1 MGEKEFYTPGE
12 ILEFLAQ
19 NDEEL
24 FLGQNKRF
32 MQSICAFIKQSDIK
46 EIYTPKSSKSSFAT
60 SPQVRVFFGGKRL
73 IFL

>member
-1 MGEKEFYTPGE
+1 MGEKEFYTLGE

-24 FLGQNKRF
+24 FSGQNEIF

-46 EIYTPKSSKSSFAT
+46 
-60 SPQVRVFFGGKRL
+60 
-73 IFL
+73 

>member
-1 MGEKEFYTPGE
+1 MGEKEFYTLGE
-12 ILEFLAQ
+12 ILEFLTQ

-46 EIYTPKSSKSSFAT
+46 
-60 SPQVRVFFGGKRL
+60 
-73 IFL
+73 